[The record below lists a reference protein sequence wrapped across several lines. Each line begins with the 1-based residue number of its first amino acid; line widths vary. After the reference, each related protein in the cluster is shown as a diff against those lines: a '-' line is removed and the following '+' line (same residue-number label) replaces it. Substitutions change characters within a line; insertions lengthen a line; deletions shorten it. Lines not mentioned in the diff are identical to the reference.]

1 MKSAA
6 ARQVGRSRWIVA
18 LGVSFT
24 ALVLLALVPV
34 FLDRQEDRLEREIET
49 FSLARPMLPEVALVH
64 SREMMRIEQYVNSGD
79 PSFVTS
85 YQSDLRREE
94 DLLNDLRQVIRSMP
108 ATYRSDLAQ
117 LEARS
122 SDWKVLH
129 SPLMEPGVIATT
141 PQEFRESMGDDRA
154 RYEALRTA
162 FRAFEDRLIS
172 DATSASFR
180 LERQRALQF
189 WIIVGAIGLAVAGA
203 LAMVIVGVGL
213 QDLARSETQR
223 RLETVAARRKVRAIL
238 RGTTDGLI
246 GLDLDGCCTFLNEAG
261 ARMLGYSP
269 RDLRGKRVHG
279 LIHHANQDGSEHS
292 EGGWPAKLSA
302 GSEKT
307 VRILDE
313 ILWRKDGSFFPVQLT
328 VSPMTDGLE
337 ARGVVLTFTDMTEI
351 RAAEDALR
359 DAVQARDE
367 VMAVVSHDLRNPVG
381 TIAAAAELMADAEL
395 PTAQQSENLDIIQ
408 RSAYRINRLIQDLLD
423 VARIEAGR
431 FSVRT
436 EALDLSE
443 VIEDAVSQAGLQAS
457 IKNIQ
462 VSSEVPSSLPLVQ
475 ADRDRILQVL
485 ENLLD
490 NGIKFTPEGGS
501 VLVLAIPT
509 DGGVSLTVSDTG
521 PGIEPE
527 LRDHLFDRFWKGN
540 RSGLK
545 GAGLGLAIV
554 RGILRAHGAGVE
566 VETEM
571 GEGSAFSFILSLA
584 N

>member
-1 MKSAA
+1 MAA
-6 ARQVGRSRWIVA
+6 
-18 LGVSFT
+18 
-24 ALVLLALVPV
+24 
-34 FLDRQEDRLEREIET
+34 
-49 FSLARPMLPEVALVH
+49 
-64 SREMMRIEQYVNSGD
+64 
-79 PSFVTS
+79 
-85 YQSDLRREE
+85 
-94 DLLNDLRQVIRSMP
+94 
-108 ATYRSDLAQ
+108 
-117 LEARS
+117 
-122 SDWKVLH
+122 
-129 SPLMEPGVIATT
+129 
-141 PQEFRESMGDDRA
+141 
-154 RYEALRTA
+154 
-162 FRAFEDRLIS
+162 
-172 DATSASFR
+172 
-180 LERQRALQF
+180 
-189 WIIVGAIGLAVAGA
+189 
-203 LAMVIVGVGL
+203 
-213 QDLARSETQR
+213 
-223 RLETVAARRKVRAIL
+223 
-238 RGTTDGLI
+238 
-246 GLDLDGCCTFLNEAG
+246 
-261 ARMLGYSP
+261 
-269 RDLRGKRVHG
+269 
-279 LIHHANQDGSEHS
+279 
-292 EGGWPAKLSA
+292 
-302 GSEKT
+302 
-307 VRILDE
+307 
-313 ILWRKDGSFFPVQLT
+313 
-328 VSPMTDGLE
+328 
-337 ARGVVLTFTDMTEI
+337 
-351 RAAEDALR
+351 
-359 DAVQARDE
+359 
-367 VMAVVSHDLRNPVG
+367 
-381 TIAAAAELMADAEL
+381 AEL

-443 VIEDAVSQAGLQAS
+443 MIEDAVSQARLQAS

-554 RGILRAHGAGVE
+554 RGILRAHGADVE